1 MGCALREPAT
11 LMQTRPVRSRYR
23 ISPEISSPP
32 TSRPTSALEPP
43 VPLRLRILDLTVVL
57 LLLQEFVEGAE
68 RQNEAASVGQ
78 GWGRGPAPA
87 VDMPPKKD
95 DLRAAGRQKLEAF
108 RQKKAAAAA
117 SRSGKSR
124 GENEGGESAGGDA
137 TTATPAGQAESEP
150 KRPPNAHNLVPSL
163 PEPGPEP
170 ASTGTTRTSGGIG
183 GAAAAQSPPIPPPV
197 PPPPMP
203 PPIPRAAPP
212 VPPPVAKPPPP
223 VAPPPAP
230 PPPPPVTFAAP
241 PVAAESAESASP
253 SREMAFQP
261 LPESPTA
268 DVAPPRATRPPPPP
282 KPSPVHVPSTIPP
295 PPPATGPPPPAAPP
309 ATGPPESESDSPD
322 VREAAALRELLA
334 ETRTEVDTAR
344 SELYAARRI
353 AAEAKAAR
361 ERAEAERD
369 EGASRTARAE
379 TIAAEAVAERDAAA
393 TAAAEASASAAEMRA
408 ERDAATADAR
418 EQAAA
423 RARAEEIAARERSAR
438 EDAEALVGGA
448 AASTERAGGERDE
461 AVRAKDDAVARARL
475 AERKMQDALD
485 EQIRAE
491 EEAAELRAELEN
503 ARAEL
508 AEVRAAARGNPGVSS
523 ASSPAG
529 DGYGA
534 GYSQSG
540 GISADEA
547 AAMEV
552 ERYQLVAELQ
562 AKSRKLEEAKAE
574 ADRLRGVG
582 DDAAARANKAE
593 RERDLAVAKIES
605 LASELEATRE
615 SQRRAAADAGDV
627 AEALAGERKKLAAA
641 ETRAAEAERELASA
655 LAALAD
661 AASPV
666 GQHRSDAGDA
676 GVDRRPSTVQEAV
689 AAVRRDADARI
700 AAAEEVASTAAAALE
715 AERLERGGAE
725 EALRSKIRTMDAA
738 QDRLLAEIDAATGEL
753 ERLDAELDATEE
765 RARAAEEREREAL
778 DGVAAA
784 AMKTDRLME
793 MLTEQEEWERE
804 AAEAA
809 AAAAREGA
817 ANGAGVSASAPAT
830 PAKDSGVQDGDE
842 DSTPGAAR
850 TVPATPAQG
859 HRGAGR
865 ASTASV
871 KLAADILQGSDLGR
885 AYHPLLASIEAR
897 LLHLQ
902 SEKLDVPL
910 ADVPVS

>member
-1 MGCALREPAT
+1 
-11 LMQTRPVRSRYR
+11 
-23 ISPEISSPP
+23 
-32 TSRPTSALEPP
+32 
-43 VPLRLRILDLTVVL
+43 
-57 LLLQEFVEGAE
+57 
-68 RQNEAASVGQ
+68 
-78 GWGRGPAPA
+78 
-87 VDMPPKKD
+87 
-95 DLRAAGRQKLEAF
+95 
-108 RQKKAAAAA
+108 
-117 SRSGKSR
+117 
-124 GENEGGESAGGDA
+124 
-137 TTATPAGQAESEP
+137 
-150 KRPPNAHNLVPSL
+150 
-163 PEPGPEP
+163 
-170 ASTGTTRTSGGIG
+170 
-183 GAAAAQSPPIPPPV
+183 
-197 PPPPMP
+197 
-203 PPIPRAAPP
+203 
-212 VPPPVAKPPPP
+212 
-223 VAPPPAP
+223 
-230 PPPPPVTFAAP
+230 
-241 PVAAESAESASP
+241 
-253 SREMAFQP
+253 
-261 LPESPTA
+261 
-268 DVAPPRATRPPPPP
+268 
-282 KPSPVHVPSTIPP
+282 
-295 PPPATGPPPPAAPP
+295 
-309 ATGPPESESDSPD
+309 
-322 VREAAALRELLA
+322 
-334 ETRTEVDTAR
+334 
-344 SELYAARRI
+344 
-353 AAEAKAAR
+353 
-361 ERAEAERD
+361 
-369 EGASRTARAE
+369 
-379 TIAAEAVAERDAAA
+379 
-393 TAAAEASASAAEMRA
+393 
-408 ERDAATADAR
+408 
-418 EQAAA
+418 
-423 RARAEEIAARERSAR
+423 
-438 EDAEALVGGA
+438 
-448 AASTERAGGERDE
+448 
-461 AVRAKDDAVARARL
+461 
-475 AERKMQDALD
+475 
-485 EQIRAE
+485 
-491 EEAAELRAELEN
+491 
-503 ARAEL
+503 
-508 AEVRAAARGNPGVSS
+508 
-523 ASSPAG
+523 
-529 DGYGA
+529 
-534 GYSQSG
+534 
-540 GISADEA
+540 
-547 AAMEV
+547 MEV

-593 RERDLAVAKIES
+593 QERDLAVAKIES

-700 AAAEEVASTAAAALE
+700 AAAEEVASTAAAALK

-778 DGVAAA
+778 GGVAAA

-859 HRGAGR
+859 HQGAGR

>member
-1 MGCALREPAT
+1 
-11 LMQTRPVRSRYR
+11 
-23 ISPEISSPP
+23 
-32 TSRPTSALEPP
+32 
-43 VPLRLRILDLTVVL
+43 
-57 LLLQEFVEGAE
+57 
-68 RQNEAASVGQ
+68 
-78 GWGRGPAPA
+78 
-87 VDMPPKKD
+87 
-95 DLRAAGRQKLEAF
+95 
-108 RQKKAAAAA
+108 
-117 SRSGKSR
+117 
-124 GENEGGESAGGDA
+124 
-137 TTATPAGQAESEP
+137 
-150 KRPPNAHNLVPSL
+150 
-163 PEPGPEP
+163 
-170 ASTGTTRTSGGIG
+170 
-183 GAAAAQSPPIPPPV
+183 
-197 PPPPMP
+197 
-203 PPIPRAAPP
+203 
-212 VPPPVAKPPPP
+212 
-223 VAPPPAP
+223 
-230 PPPPPVTFAAP
+230 
-241 PVAAESAESASP
+241 
-253 SREMAFQP
+253 
-261 LPESPTA
+261 
-268 DVAPPRATRPPPPP
+268 
-282 KPSPVHVPSTIPP
+282 
-295 PPPATGPPPPAAPP
+295 
-309 ATGPPESESDSPD
+309 
-322 VREAAALRELLA
+322 
-334 ETRTEVDTAR
+334 
-344 SELYAARRI
+344 
-353 AAEAKAAR
+353 
-361 ERAEAERD
+361 
-369 EGASRTARAE
+369 
-379 TIAAEAVAERDAAA
+379 
-393 TAAAEASASAAEMRA
+393 
-408 ERDAATADAR
+408 
-418 EQAAA
+418 
-423 RARAEEIAARERSAR
+423 
-438 EDAEALVGGA
+438 
-448 AASTERAGGERDE
+448 
-461 AVRAKDDAVARARL
+461 
-475 AERKMQDALD
+475 MQDALD

-508 AEVRAAARGNPGVSS
+508 AEVRAAAQGNPGVSS

-582 DDAAARANKAE
+582 DEAAARANKAE

-615 SQRRAAADAGDV
+615 STRRAAADAGDV
-627 AEALAGERKKLAAA
+627 AERLAGERERLAAA

-661 AASPV
+661 AASSV

-676 GVDRRPSTVQEAV
+676 GSDRPSTVHEAV

-700 AAAEEVASTAAAALE
+700 AAAEEAASTAAAALE

-725 EALRSKIRTMDAA
+725 DALRSKIRTMDAA

-778 DGVAAA
+778 EGVAAA
-784 AMKTDRLME
+784 ATKTDRLME

-817 ANGAGVSASAPAT
+817 AGGEGVAASAPAT

-842 DSTPGAAR
+842 DSTPGAGAR
-850 TVPATPAQG
+850 TVPAAPARSR
-859 HRGAGR
+859 RGAGR

>member
-1 MGCALREPAT
+1 
-11 LMQTRPVRSRYR
+11 
-23 ISPEISSPP
+23 
-32 TSRPTSALEPP
+32 
-43 VPLRLRILDLTVVL
+43 
-57 LLLQEFVEGAE
+57 
-68 RQNEAASVGQ
+68 
-78 GWGRGPAPA
+78 
-87 VDMPPKKD
+87 
-95 DLRAAGRQKLEAF
+95 
-108 RQKKAAAAA
+108 
-117 SRSGKSR
+117 
-124 GENEGGESAGGDA
+124 
-137 TTATPAGQAESEP
+137 
-150 KRPPNAHNLVPSL
+150 
-163 PEPGPEP
+163 
-170 ASTGTTRTSGGIG
+170 
-183 GAAAAQSPPIPPPV
+183 
-197 PPPPMP
+197 
-203 PPIPRAAPP
+203 
-212 VPPPVAKPPPP
+212 
-223 VAPPPAP
+223 
-230 PPPPPVTFAAP
+230 
-241 PVAAESAESASP
+241 
-253 SREMAFQP
+253 MAFQP

-282 KPSPVHVPSTIPP
+282 QPPPVHVPSTIPP
-295 PPPATGPPPPAAPP
+295 PPPATGPA
-309 ATGPPESESDSPD
+309 GI
-322 VREAAALRELLA
+322 RIRF
-334 ETRTEVDTAR
+334 
-344 SELYAARRI
+344 ARRSRSRRAAGAPRGDPDGGRHGAFGAVRREEI

-379 TIAAEAVAERDAAA
+379 TIAAEAAAERDALRPPR
-393 TAAAEASASAAEMRA
+393 AEASAAAEMRA

-438 EDAEALVGGA
+438 EDAEELVGGA
-448 AASTERAGGERDE
+448 AASKERAGGERDE

-641 ETRAAEAERELASA
+641 ETRAAEEERELASA

-676 GVDRRPSTVQEAV
+676 GVDSRPSTVQEAV

-765 RARAAEEREREAL
+765 RARAAEERER
-778 DGVAAA
+778 
-784 AMKTDRLME
+784 R
-793 MLTEQEEWERE
+793 R
-804 AAEAA
+804 
-809 AAAAREGA
+809 
-817 ANGAGVSASAPAT
+817 
-830 PAKDSGVQDGDE
+830 
-842 DSTPGAAR
+842 
-850 TVPATPAQG
+850 
-859 HRGAGR
+859 
-865 ASTASV
+865 
-871 KLAADILQGSDLGR
+871 
-885 AYHPLLASIEAR
+885 
-897 LLHLQ
+897 
-902 SEKLDVPL
+902 
-910 ADVPVS
+910 